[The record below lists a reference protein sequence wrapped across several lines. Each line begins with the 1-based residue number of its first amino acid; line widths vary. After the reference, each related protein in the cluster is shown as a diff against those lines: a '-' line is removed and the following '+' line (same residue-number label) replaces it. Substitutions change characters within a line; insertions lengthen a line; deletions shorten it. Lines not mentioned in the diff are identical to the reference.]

1 LHVALR
7 DGESQESLLARF
19 QTLVRRSG
27 ILNEAKS
34 HRHFIS
40 NSEKAR
46 IAARK
51 AARRHSRKNR

>member
-1 LHVALR
+1 MIR
-7 DGESQESLLARF
+7 DGESQEGLLARF
-19 QTLVRRSG
+19 QAAVRRSG

-51 AARRHSRKNR
+51 AARRHARKNR